1 MQANF
6 NFCHFSI
13 GGNQQHPLDIYAVPN
28 VPTNLLG
35 EVVSATIG
43 GLENDSGGNVVPLG
57 GMRMDNNWQYE
68 GAVSSD
74 FHIDET
80 NWDSK

>member
-13 GGNQQHPLDIYAVPN
+13 GGNQQHPLDIYSVPN
-28 VPTNLLG
+28 VPPNNFLG

-43 GLENDSGGNVVPLG
+43 GMENENGGNLHG

-68 GAVSSD
+68 GGD

-80 NWDSK
+80 NWDAK